1 MTNRTSGRHPVV
13 TIKRRSGASGWGKKN
28 QDRKKAAE
36 AKKVKV
42 EEQITAEL
50 VKSLQRRS
58 KPVQMF

>member
-1 MTNRTSGRHPVV
+1 MV
-13 TIKRRSGASGWGKKN
+13 TIKRRSGASGWGKQN
-28 QDRKKAAE
+28 QDREKAAE